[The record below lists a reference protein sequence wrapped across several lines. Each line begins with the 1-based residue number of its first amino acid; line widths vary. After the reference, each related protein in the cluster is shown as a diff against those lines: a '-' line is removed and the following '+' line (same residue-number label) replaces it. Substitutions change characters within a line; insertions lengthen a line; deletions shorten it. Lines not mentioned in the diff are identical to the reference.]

1 MDRREGSC
9 RLGRGGFTL
18 AELIVVMALMALLA
32 GIAVP
37 TYLGYIRRAK
47 KQQDI
52 LDARQMG
59 IAVAAMMTEQDIRLD
74 QVAEN
79 EVYMS
84 IFWRKVGD
92 PEHPLYGACPSRWDP
107 EGTILERSVDEDYRL
122 TDLVYQAPGGF
133 RERWHISEEG
143 GLLQMEV
150 TREGE

>member
-92 PEHPLYGACPSRWDP
+92 PEHPLYGAFAN
-107 EGTILERSVDEDYRL
+107 
-122 TDLVYQAPGGF
+122 QAPGGF

>member
-1 MDRREGSC
+1 
-9 RLGRGGFTL
+9 
-18 AELIVVMALMALLA
+18 
-32 GIAVP
+32 
-37 TYLGYIRRAK
+37 
-47 KQQDI
+47 
-52 LDARQMG
+52 
-59 IAVAAMMTEQDIRLD
+59 
-74 QVAEN
+74 
-79 EVYMS
+79 MS

-107 EGTILERSVDEDYRL
+107 EGTILEMSVDEDYRL